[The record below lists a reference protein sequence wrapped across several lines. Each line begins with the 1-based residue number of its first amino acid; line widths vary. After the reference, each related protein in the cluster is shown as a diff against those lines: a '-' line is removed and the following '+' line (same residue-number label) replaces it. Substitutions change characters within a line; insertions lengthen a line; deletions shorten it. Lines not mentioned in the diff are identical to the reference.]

1 MVVHKARARADKLDQ
16 PSVAPANLDLPYLG
30 FFLGL
35 RVNELVAEDL
45 VAAGFKDVRQ
55 SHGYVVQHL
64 IAQDRTITELAGR
77 MEVSQ
82 QAASKVVAEMKALG
96 ILESAP
102 GDDRRAKLI
111 RLSARGRDAV
121 TQTREARRRIET
133 RLIKA
138 IGARKYANGKRVLI
152 ACLDALGGLGRISS
166 RRIRAPR

>member
-1 MVVHKARARADKLDQ
+1 MVVYKGRADKADR
-16 PSVAPANLDLPYLG
+16 PSVVPANLDLPYLG

-82 QAASKVVAEMKALG
+82 QAASKVVAEMALG
-96 ILESAP
+96 ILESVP

-121 TQTREARRRIET
+121 TQTREARRRIEA

-138 IGARKYANGKRVLI
+138 IGARKYSEGKRVLI
-152 ACLDALGGLGRISS
+152 ACLDTLGGLGRISS

>member
-1 MVVHKARARADKLDQ
+1 MVVHNTRADDADR
-16 PSVAPANLDLPYLG
+16 PNVIPASLDLPYLG

-45 VAAGFKDVRQ
+45 VDAGFKHVRQ

-64 IAQDRTITELAGR
+64 IAQDRTITELARR
-77 MEVSQ
+77 MEISQ

-96 ILESAP
+96 ILESVP
-102 GDDRRAKLI
+102 DKDRRAKLI
-111 RLSARGRDAV
+111 RLSVRGRAAV
-121 TQTREARRRIET
+121 SQTRDARRRIEA
-133 RLIKA
+133 RLITT
-138 IGARKYANGKRVLI
+138 IGTRKYADGKRVLI

>member
-1 MVVHKARARADKLDQ
+1 MVVHKDKG
-16 PSVAPANLDLPYLG
+16 APARTDQARLVPASLDLPYLG

-35 RVNELVAEDL
+35 RVNELVAADL
-45 VAAGFKDVRQ
+45 VAAGFEDVRQ
-55 SHGYVVQHL
+55 NHGYVVQHL
-64 IAQDRTITELAGR
+64 IAQDRTITELARR

-82 QAASKVVAEMKALG
+82 QAASKVVIEMKALG

-111 RLSARGRDAV
+111 RLSARGREAV
-121 TQTREARRRIET
+121 ARTRAARRRIEA

-138 IGARKYANGKRVLI
+138 IGTRKYSDGKRVLI
-152 ACLDALGGLGRISS
+152 YCLDTLGGLGRISS

>member
-1 MVVHKARARADKLDQ
+1 MVVHKACARADKADQ
-16 PSVAPANLDLPYLG
+16 PSVVPVNLDLPYLG

-35 RVNELVAEDL
+35 RVNELVAAEL
-45 VAAGFKDVRQ
+45 VDAGFKAVRQ
-55 SHGYVVQHL
+55 SHGFVVQHL
-64 IAQDRTITELAGR
+64 IAQDRTITELARR

-96 ILESAP
+96 ILESVP

-111 RLSARGRDAV
+111 RLSPRGREAV
-121 TQTREARRRIET
+121 TQSRAARRRIEA

-138 IGARKYANGKRVLI
+138 IGTRKYSVGKRLLI
-152 ACLDALGGLGRISS
+152 ACLDTLGGLGRISS

>member
-1 MVVHKARARADKLDQ
+1 MVVYHRRARSDEADR
-16 PSVAPANLDLPYLG
+16 PTVVPANLDLAYLG

-64 IAQDRTITELAGR
+64 IAQDRTITELARR

-96 ILESAP
+96 ILESVP

-121 TQTREARRRIET
+121 TQTRQARRRIEA
-133 RLIKA
+133 RLIRA
-138 IGARKYANGKRVLI
+138 IGVRKYSEGKRVLI
-152 ACLDALGGLGRISS
+152 ACLDTLGGLGRISS
-166 RRIRAPR
+166 RRIRPPR

>member
-1 MVVHKARARADKLDQ
+1 MVVHKARARADKADQ
-16 PSVAPANLDLPYLG
+16 PSVVPVNLDLPYLG

-35 RVNELVAEDL
+35 RVNELVAAEL
-45 VAAGFKDVRQ
+45 VDAGFKDVRQ
-55 SHGYVVQHL
+55 SHGFVVQHL
-64 IAQDRTITELAGR
+64 IAQDRTITELARR

-96 ILESAP
+96 ILESVP

-111 RLSARGRDAV
+111 RLSPRGREAV
-121 TQTREARRRIET
+121 TQSRAARRRIEA

-138 IGARKYANGKRVLI
+138 IGTRKYSVGKRLLI
-152 ACLDALGGLGRISS
+152 ACLDTLGGLGRISS